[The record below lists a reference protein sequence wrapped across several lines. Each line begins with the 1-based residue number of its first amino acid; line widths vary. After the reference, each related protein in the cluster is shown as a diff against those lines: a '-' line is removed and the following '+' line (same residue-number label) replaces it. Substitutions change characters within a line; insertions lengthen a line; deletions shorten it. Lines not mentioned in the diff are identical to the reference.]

1 MTIGIRITGCNG
13 IPPSK
18 PLFADFNEM
27 GGNIGRAEGNALVL
41 HDPMRVIS
49 RTHASI
55 EFRNGSYFIRNLGT
69 AIPVYLNG
77 QPLGNGRDAAI
88 AAGDEIRIGAYMME
102 VTGGLAHDITDTGGP
117 AGAWGNGSVPA
128 PSTPRDDPLR
138 LFDDASGS
146 DSFSGGHGLFAPSDL
161 PQGRSTPGRA
171 GEAQGKRS
179 GSASP
184 DFPGIIPPDF
194 DPIGEWSVEKPPSS
208 RSASVPSV
216 PPGTPPE
223 DGLDLGFGPSM
234 PNRSIDEL
242 FDLGPD
248 QGHDPFAP
256 DTSLAGE
263 FGPSPGNDFRGNI
276 DSLVAAGVSSARAP
290 QVNHVQRDDG
300 PELNA
305 SFRPPKASPDP
316 SLHPGSSTGTA
327 PEVENA
333 VPADPVF
340 SWERNASVPDSNGI
354 KGAIIPSPASEQLKI
369 GSLETGNLPRLAESP
384 VLAGKPASAE
394 KPAPASSTAHPP
406 LRRDHSEGPA
416 ARGAGESMAGN
427 MDVDRDEL
435 LHAFL
440 SGAGVPDL
448 AIPAGL
454 TPQFMETLG
463 RLLREST
470 QGTLDLLLARM
481 LTKREVRAD
490 LTMIAPRENNPLK
503 FSPSVEVALAHL
515 LSPQGRGFMPPLQA
529 MKDANDDLRSHQFG
543 FMAGMR
549 AALAGVLERF
559 DPVQLEK
566 RITQK
571 TMMDSLLPINRRAK
585 LWDLF
590 AERYREISFEA
601 EEDFHML
608 FGKEFLRAYEAQIAK
623 LEQDDKSSKNG
634 NS

>member
-1 MTIGIRITGCNG
+1 M
-13 IPPSK
+13 
-18 PLFADFNEM
+18 
-27 GGNIGRAEGNALVL
+27 
-41 HDPMRVIS
+41 
-49 RTHASI
+49 
-55 EFRNGSYFIRNLGT
+55 
-69 AIPVYLNG
+69 
-77 QPLGNGRDAAI
+77 
-88 AAGDEIRIGAYMME
+88 
-102 VTGGLAHDITDTGGP
+102 
-117 AGAWGNGSVPA
+117 
-128 PSTPRDDPLR
+128 
-138 LFDDASGS
+138 
-146 DSFSGGHGLFAPSDL
+146 
-161 PQGRSTPGRA
+161 
-171 GEAQGKRS
+171 
-179 GSASP
+179 
-184 DFPGIIPPDF
+184 
-194 DPIGEWSVEKPPSS
+194 EKPPSP
-208 RSASVPSV
+208 RPASV

-223 DGLDLGFGPSM
+223 DVLDLGFGPST

-242 FDLGPD
+242 FDLGPE

-256 DTSLAGE
+256 GSSLGGFE
-263 FGPSPGNDFRGNI
+263 SSPGHDIRGNA
-276 DSLVAAGVSSARAP
+276 DPFAPAGASSGRSP
-290 QVNHVQRDDG
+290 QMSPVQRDDAR
-300 PELNA
+300 ELNA

-316 SLHPGSSTGTA
+316 AMHLAPSMEMEQKAESSA
-327 PEVENA
+327 PSE
-333 VPADPVF
+333 PVF
-340 SWERNASVPDSNGI
+340 SWEGNASVPDSGGI
-354 KGAIIPSPASEQLKI
+354 KGAIIPSPAGEQR
-369 GSLETGNLPRLAESP
+369 GTEPLETGKSPGIAETP
-384 VLAGKPASAE
+384 ALAGTTAKAE
-394 KPAPASSTAHPP
+394 KPAPVSSILRAPLSRDRSQDPGASEP
-406 LRRDHSEGPA
+406 
-416 ARGAGESMAGN
+416 GN
-427 MDVDRDEL
+427 RAVDRDEL
-435 LHAFL
+435 LQAFL
-440 SGAGVPDL
+440 AGAGIPDL

-463 RLLREST
+463 QLVREST

-529 MKDANDDLRSHQFG
+529 MKDAHDDLRSHQFG

-571 TMMDSLLPINRRAK
+571 TMMDSLLPVNRKAK

-623 LEQDDKSSKNG
+623 LEQDDKRSKNG

>member
-1 MTIGIRITGCNG
+1 MTVGIRITGCNG

-18 PLFADFNEM
+18 PLFAEFNER
-27 GGNIGRAEGNALVL
+27 GGNIGRAEGNTLVL

-55 EFRNGSYFIRNLGT
+55 GFRNGSYFIRNLGT

-88 AAGDEIRIGAYMME
+88 ATGDEIRIGAYLME
-102 VTGGLAHDITDTGGP
+102 VTESGSHDMSHDDGAAPVSAH
-117 AGAWGNGSVPA
+117 GSAAVPNA
-128 PSTPRDDPLR
+128 PKDDPLR
-138 LFDDASGS
+138 LFE
-146 DSFSGGHGLFAPSDL
+146 DSLQADPFEGRHALFAPSDSFPL
-161 PQGRSTPGRA
+161 SPQNTSARAGGTHDGRSIP
-171 GEAQGKRS
+171 
-179 GSASP
+179 ASP

-194 DPIGEWSVEKPPSS
+194 DPFGERPMEKPQSP
-208 RSASVPSV
+208 RPASV

-223 DGLDLGFGPSM
+223 DVLDLGLGPSM
-234 PNRSIDEL
+234 PNQSIDRL
-242 FDLGPD
+242 FDLAPEQD
-248 QGHDPFAP
+248 HDPFGHGNSLEAGFESFTGHDTRENADPFAP
-256 DTSLAGE
+256 AG
-263 FGPSPGNDFRGNI
+263 
-276 DSLVAAGVSSARAP
+276 ASSARSP
-290 QVNHVQRDDG
+290 QMNPVQRDDV

-305 SFRPPKASPDP
+305 AFRPPKANPDP
-316 SLHPGSSTGTA
+316 DMRSA
-327 PEVENA
+327 PSAEMKPKAESA
-333 VPADPVF
+333 ASEPIF
-340 SWERNASVPDSNGI
+340 SWQEGPSVSDSDGI
-354 KGAIIPSPASEQLKI
+354 RGAIIPSPGGKQVQMEPP
-369 GSLETGNLPRLAESP
+369 ETAPPRAITETP
-384 VLAGKPASAE
+384 GAE
-394 KPAPASSTAHPP
+394 KRAASSIRKFSLPAGDSADQAAHIESTAP
-406 LRRDHSEGPA
+406 
-416 ARGAGESMAGN
+416 
-427 MDVDRDEL
+427 DRNEL
-435 LHAFL
+435 LRAFL

-463 RLLREST
+463 QLLREST

-503 FSPSVEVALAHL
+503 FSPSAEAALAHL
-515 LSPQGRGFMPPLQA
+515 LSPQGRGFMTPLQA

-571 TMMDSLLPINRRAK
+571 TMMDSLLPINRKAK

-590 AERYREISFEA
+590 SERYREISFEA

>member
-13 IPPSK
+13 TPPSK
-18 PLFADFNEM
+18 PLVAEFNEM

-55 EFRNGSYFIRNLGT
+55 EFRNGGYFIRNLGT

-102 VTGGLAHDITDTGGP
+102 VTGGLAHDIADTRGP
-117 AGAWGNGSVPA
+117 AGAWDNGPVPA
-128 PSTPRDDPLR
+128 PNASRDDPLP
-138 LFDDASGS
+138 LFEDSSQANPNPFGSG
-146 DSFSGGHGLFAPSDL
+146 HELFTPSDFS
-161 PQGRSTPGRA
+161 PQGQGAPVRA
-171 GEAQGKRS
+171 HESRGKRS
-179 GSASP
+179 ISALP
-184 DFPGIIPPDF
+184 DSPGIIPLDF
-194 DPIGEWSVEKPPSS
+194 DPFGERPVEKPQPS
-208 RSASVPSV
+208 RPASVPA
-216 PPGTPPE
+216 GTPLE
-223 DGLDLGFGPSM
+223 DVLGLGLGPSM
-234 PNRSIDEL
+234 PNQSIDKL
-242 FDLGPD
+242 FDLGPE
-248 QGHDPFAP
+248 QGHDPFAS
-256 DTSLAGE
+256 DTPLAAG
-263 FGPSPGNDFRGNI
+263 FGLSPGDDFRGNT
-276 DSLVAAGVSSARAP
+276 DPLVAAGVSSGRAL

-305 SFRPPKASPDP
+305 SFRPPKANPDP
-316 SLHPGSSTGTA
+316 ALRPDSSTGTGSG
-327 PEVENA
+327 VENA

-340 SWERNASVPDSNGI
+340 SWERNASVPDSDGI
-354 KGAIIPSPASEQLKI
+354 KGAIIPSPASEQPGI
-369 GSLETGNLPRLAESP
+369 GSLETGTLPEIAESR
-384 VLAGKPASAE
+384 VLAGKPAGAE
-394 KPAPASSTAHPP
+394 KPAPVSSMSQPP
-406 LRRDHSEGPA
+406 LPRDRSEGPA
-416 ARGAGESMAGN
+416 ASEAGN
-427 MDVDRDEL
+427 RGVDRDEL

-571 TMMDSLLPINRRAK
+571 TMMDSLLPINRKAK
-585 LWDLF
+585 FWDLF

-601 EEDFHML
+601 EEDFHIL